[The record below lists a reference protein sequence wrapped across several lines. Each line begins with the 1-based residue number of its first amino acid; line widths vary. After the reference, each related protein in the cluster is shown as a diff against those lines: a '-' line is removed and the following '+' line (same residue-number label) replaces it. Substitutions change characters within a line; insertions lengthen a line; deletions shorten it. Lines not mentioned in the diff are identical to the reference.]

1 MNPDAALPPD
11 PVSPPDSALPPV
23 EVVPAKE
30 PFRPRKIFIG
40 KDGLRAVWSV
50 LIFALIFGGVVAA
63 ALFSA
68 QKLHLIDLKGQAAS
82 LSLTFA
88 YINESISVFAVLL
101 ATWIMS
107 KIERR
112 TLSVYGYG
120 RARKLWHFFAGLG
133 SGIFLISL
141 LVAILWKSGLL
152 AIEGRLIFGAE
163 IFRYGALWLLAF
175 FLVGV
180 FEESLTR
187 GYLLFTLTRGFA
199 GFYQWAFKTRHS
211 ATMGFWTAVF
221 ILSIIFYLGHTSN
234 PGESP
239 VGLLSVFIAGFFFSF
254 SVWRTGSL
262 WWAIGMHAAWDWG
275 QSFLFGV
282 ADSGIMVQHHLLGTH
297 PMGRPVL
304 SGGTTGPEGSIFI
317 LGVLALGSLI
327 IVFTLPKADYGD
339 LIERRAEAV
348 GMVSA

>member
-1 MNPDAALPPD
+1 MNPDATL
-11 PVSPPDSALPPV
+11 PPDSALSDSVLPPS
-23 EVVPAKE
+23 EMVPAKKS
-30 PFRPRKIFIG
+30 FRPRKIFIG

-50 LIFALIFGGVVAA
+50 LIFILIFGGVVAA

-68 QKLHLIDLKGQAAS
+68 QKLHLIDLKGQTRTF
-82 LSLTFA
+82 SLTFA
-88 YINESISVFAVLL
+88 YVNESISVFGVLL
-101 ATWIMS
+101 ASWIMS
-107 KIERR
+107 KIEGRPI
-112 TLSVYGYG
+112 SVYGYG
-120 RARKLWHFFAGLG
+120 GSRKLWHFLAGLG

-152 AIEGRLIFGAE
+152 TVEGRLIFGAD
-163 IFRYGALWLLAF
+163 IFRYGTVWLLAF
-175 FLVGV
+175 FLVGM

-211 ATMGFWTAVF
+211 ATMGFWTAAF
-221 ILSIIFYLGHTSN
+221 ILSIVFYLGHTSN

-239 VGLLSVFIAGFFFSF
+239 VGLLSVFIGGLFFSL

-327 IVFTLPKADYGD
+327 IVFTLPKAHYGD
-339 LIERRAEAV
+339 FIEKRAELA
-348 GMVSA
+348 GIASA